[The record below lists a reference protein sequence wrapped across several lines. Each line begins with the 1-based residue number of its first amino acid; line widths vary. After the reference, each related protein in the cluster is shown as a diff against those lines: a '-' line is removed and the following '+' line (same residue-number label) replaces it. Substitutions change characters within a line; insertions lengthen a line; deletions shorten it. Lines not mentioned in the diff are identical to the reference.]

1 MTNYIIADIKRVF
14 LKKSFLTAVGIY
26 AGIFLLMM
34 FIYSNPTFTAEA
46 YVEKTKSFLGFLPLL
61 IGLAIFLSVY
71 YDDFKSKSM
80 QTAIGYGISRHKI
93 VASKFAESIIISIL
107 SSLFIC
113 IIILITPML
122 MKLSLS
128 KAQGLELALG
138 VVSEILR
145 TVGYISISA
154 IPAFYTQH
162 AISGTIL
169 YVLLS
174 SRTIMLMLSMI
185 LGQDIIVTTFGDL
198 SKYIFTQQIYSFFN
212 AIAAGSEV
220 KIVSLFIILI
230 YILAPVLIS
239 AFSFNKKE
247 LEF

>member
-14 LKKSFLTAVGIY
+14 LKKSFITFIGIY

-34 FIYSNPTFTAEA
+34 FIYSNPTFTAGA
-46 YVEKTKSFLGFLPLL
+46 YVLKTKSFLGFFPLL

-93 VASKFAESIIISIL
+93 VISKFTESIVISIL
-107 SSLFIC
+107 SALSVC

-128 KAQGLELALG
+128 KAQSAELILG

-145 TVGYISISA
+145 TIGYISISA
-154 IPAFYTQH
+154 VPAFYTQN

-174 SRTIMLMLSMI
+174 SKTIMLFLTII
-185 LGQDIIVTTFGDL
+185 LGQDIIVNIFGNL

-212 AIAAGSEV
+212 VLVENSEV
-220 KIVSLFIILI
+220 KILSIIIILI
-230 YILAPVLIS
+230 YMLLPVLIS